1 VVGPQVR
8 ERTVGELIA
17 HAKAAPGELNYGSG
31 GNGSPQ
37 HIAMALLASTAGV
50 AMTHVPYKGASQ
62 AALGVAG
69 GEVSASLQGIATVYS
84 LVRGGKVRLIG
95 VATSARM
102 PQFADVPTI
111 AESGLPGF
119 EFNSWFTLMGP
130 AGLPR
135 PIVQAVH
142 SAVVRA
148 MSDAGVREKLAAQG
162 LTPRASTP
170 EELRELTQ
178 AQLTRYG
185 ELMRRIGVGRSQ

>member
-1 VVGPQVR
+1 
-8 ERTVGELIA
+8 
-17 HAKAAPGELNYGSG
+17 
-31 GNGSPQ
+31 
-37 HIAMALLASTAGV
+37 
-50 AMTHVPYKGASQ
+50 
-62 AALGVAG
+62 
-69 GEVSASLQGIATVYS
+69 
-84 LVRGGKVRLIG
+84 
-95 VATSARM
+95 M